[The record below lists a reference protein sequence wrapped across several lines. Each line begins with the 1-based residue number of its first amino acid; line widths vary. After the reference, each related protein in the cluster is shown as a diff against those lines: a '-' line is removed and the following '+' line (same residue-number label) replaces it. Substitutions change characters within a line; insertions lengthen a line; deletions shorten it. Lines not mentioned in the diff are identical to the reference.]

1 MLGLIL
7 MTALLGGSIDVMTTG
22 VVDHGTLSSPAQH
35 QLTYDAADSTK
46 NRRKDIGPNSRSED
60 QILDSAKRARMQAN
74 AADIS
79 RNFAIVSWMVRR
91 HLDYVASFQFHAR
104 TDDKAFN
111 DLLEAKVRQWALPY
125 NFDAAG
131 RHSMQRYLRLLE
143 AQAVLKGD
151 VGTLKLASGYVQGIE
166 SDRIRNTSGQTS
178 EAGGQW
184 IHGVKVN
191 DAGRAIAFNLCKRQP
206 YGGWQFERTV
216 SASNLILHGYF
227 DRFDQVRGIS
237 PLAPALNTSRDVY
250 ENFGYALAKAK
261 VEQLFAMMITRQ
273 ALDAA
278 GDVENTGEEGTER
291 SKYNVDFGGGPI
303 LLDMDPGDTA
313 QFLNSQNP
321 SANFQAFTNAM
332 LMVCLKA
339 LDIPYSFYDE
349 GHTNFFGSRGAWMHY
364 ERSCGPKRDSL
375 MEHLRRLTVWR
386 LGLMLLDGELQLPR
400 GMTSLADVAW
410 EWVPTGMPWWDPAKE
425 IRGNLMAIAAALDTP
440 QRICKESGTG
450 DWFDNVDE
458 IAKALQYAQDKLAP
472 LNASISFNP
481 GPAPIEINAN
491 VPTSN

>member
-1 MLGLIL
+1 MLGILI

-22 VVDHGTLSSPAQH
+22 VVERGFSSRD

-46 NRRKDIGPNSRSED
+46 NRRKDIGANHKSED
-60 QILDSAKRARMQAN
+60 LILDAGKRAKMQAN
-74 AADIS
+74 AADIH
-79 RNFAIVSWMVRR
+79 RNFALVSWMIRR

-104 TDDKAFN
+104 TKDKAFN
-111 DLLEAKVRQWALPY
+111 NVLEAKVADWSRPY
-125 NFDAAG
+125 NFDVAG
-131 RHSMQRYLRLLE
+131 RHSMQRYLRILE
-143 AQAVLKGD
+143 SQAVLKGD

-166 SDRIRNTSGQTS
+166 SDRIRNQSGQTVQ
-178 EAGGQW
+178 ADGTW
-184 IHGVKVN
+184 IHGVKTN
-191 DAGRAIAFNLCKRQP
+191 EAGRAQAFSICKRQP
-206 YGGWQFERTV
+206 YGGWQFERTI

-261 VEQLFAMMITRQ
+261 VEQLFAMLITRK

-291 SKYNVDFGGGPI
+291 GKYNVDFGGGPI

-313 QFLNSQNP
+313 AFLNSQNP
-321 SANFQAFTNAM
+321 SSQFQAFTNAM

-364 ERSCGPKRDSL
+364 ERSCDPKRAAL

-386 LGLMLLDGELQLPR
+386 MGLWILDGELQLPR

-425 IRGNLMAIAAALDTP
+425 IRGNLMAIAAGLDTP

-450 DWFDNVDE
+450 DWFDNVDQ
-458 IAKALQYAQDKLAP
+458 IAEALKYAQDKLSP

-481 GPAPIEINAN
+481 GPAPLEIAVQNDQPAK
-491 VPTSN
+491 